1 MFDHDLL
8 NYLEGYLT
16 ENRKQR
22 FLEVLSQRT
31 NMLTVAIEDVYQL
44 HNTSAVVRS
53 CDSFGIQS
61 VHVIEER
68 YEERLDKNISMGAQK
83 WVDIHHYPTTK
94 DCITSLRKAGYR
106 IVATTPHDDSYPL
119 DDFELT
125 GKTAL
130 FFGTEWNGLTET
142 VMQEA
147 DGFLHIPMV
156 GFSESL
162 NVSVSAA
169 IILQDLANRL
179 RNSELHWQLSEKEI
193 LEKRLDWTKKTI
205 KNAEQI
211 ILRFKNQP
219 NSASRSK

>member
-1 MFDHDLL
+1 MFDHGLL

-16 ENRKQR
+16 EKRKGR
-22 FLEVLSQRT
+22 FMEVLSQRT

-61 VHVIEER
+61 VHVVEER
-68 YEERLDKNISMGAQK
+68 YEKRLDKNISMGAQK
-83 WVDIHHYPTTK
+83 WVDVYQYPTTK
-94 DCITSLRKAGYR
+94 DCITLLRQAGYR

-119 DDFELT
+119 EDFKLT

-130 FFGTEWNGLTET
+130 FFGTEWNGLTDT
-142 VMQEA
+142 VMKEA
-147 DGFLHIPMV
+147 DDFLHIPMV

-169 IILQDLANRL
+169 IILQDLASKL
-179 RNSELHWQLSEKEI
+179 RSSNLNWKLSEHEI
-193 LEKRLDWTKKTI
+193 LEKRLDWAKKTI
-205 KNAEQI
+205 KNVEQI
-211 ILRFKNQP
+211 ISRFQNQS
-219 NSASRSK
+219 NSLSQSK

>member
-1 MFDHDLL
+1 MFDHELL

-16 ENRKQR
+16 EKRKAR
-22 FLEVLSQRT
+22 FIEVLSSRT

-61 VHVIEER
+61 VHVVEER
-68 YEERLDKNISMGAQK
+68 YEKRLDKNISVGAQK
-83 WVDIHHYPTTK
+83 WVDVHQYPTAK
-94 DCITSLRKAGYR
+94 DCIASLKKAGYK

-119 DDFELT
+119 ASFEVR

-130 FFGTEWNGLTET
+130 FFGTEWNGLTEN
-142 VMQEA
+142 VMKQA
-147 DGFLHIPMV
+147 DDFLHIPMV

-169 IILQDLANRL
+169 IILQDLANKL
-179 RNSELHWQLSEKEI
+179 RNSNLSWQLSEKEI

-211 ILRFKNQP
+211 IAHYQNK
-219 NSASRSK
+219 